1 MNTCVSSLQP
11 ARASIVCV
19 IGSLRKGSVNC
30 IVFEAASE
38 LVGVGMS
45 LSETPIADVPFYN
58 GDIEEQGDP
67 EPVVELKRAV
77 RAADGVIF
85 FTPEYNGG
93 LPAVVKNA
101 LDWLSRKPGGPA
113 IAGKPVGVI
122 ATTPGRHGA
131 PSVRAQMATAV
142 AAVKAKHFENSLGVA
157 SINHITD
164 AGRLADPEARE
175 ALRVWLAEF
184 HGFVVSRDV
193 NRPG

>member
-1 MNTCVSSLQP
+1 MNSQQP
-11 ARASIVCV
+11 APIGVVAI
-19 IGSLRKGSVNC
+19 IGSLRKSSVNR
-30 IVFEAASE
+30 IVFDAATE
-38 LVGVGMS
+38 LVGEGMS
-45 LSETPIADVPFYN
+45 LSEAPIADVPFYN

-77 RAADGVIF
+77 SDADGVIF

-101 LDWLSRKPGGPA
+101 LDWLSRKSGGPA
-113 IAGKPVGVI
+113 ISGKPVGVV
-122 ATTPGRHGA
+122 AVTPGRHGA
-131 PSVRAQMATAV
+131 RGVRDQMATAV
-142 AAVKAKHFENSLGVA
+142 AAVKAEHFENSLGVS

-164 AGRLADPEARE
+164 AGGLADPEARE